1 MEAQKFRFLDF
12 ETLPHWWCISFG
24 DFIGHEIQNP
34 FEVDIPRSIKDDFV
48 VITSDMPDA
57 RAKLL
62 EQLNDPTV
70 IISGYNIKHFDLIIA
85 NAIYQGCTPEQVFS
99 IAQLIINP
107 DLRFTNDEYARLY
120 PRSFQRYNKCIY
132 QDLFGDHYGNFS
144 LKHAEMILGLSIQ
157 ETSVPFDKED
167 LTEEDKKDII
177 DYNKHDVYSTI
188 FYYQNI
194 RYFDIEVKGLIGEVF
209 NIDKKTLYASSNGSL
224 TARALGCKKT
234 KYDDEFRE
242 DMVIPENLREY
253 VFKYLPDNIID
264 HITSSKSKMD
274 FELYNNIIT
283 VGNGGLHSVYKTDPN
298 TVLHIKADD
307 NYGLA
312 MVDGT
317 SMYPSMMIAYDT
329 ISRSIINKAGFKEI
343 FDTRV
348 RIKHKP
354 KAERTLADKQ
364 TDRAYKKIL
373 NTTYGASGNSYL
385 DAYDLYNCSQTCRIG
400 QFILIVLGAMLT
412 REVPGLSII
421 QSNTDG
427 ILIYYPKKDKEK
439 IEALLKEYEKVCLL
453 GFEWDEKTEVYQ
465 RDVNNYVIQ
474 SPDGSL
480 QAVGDW
486 LWHKP
491 IKPGYNAL
499 MSWGNHVSA
508 KAVLA
513 LLFEQKNPIEFIKN
527 DKNIGDF
534 IMQAEKGVYAGMV
547 SLYPDGREVPLHRSN
562 RVIAVKPQ
570 FTEGSP
576 RKYKYINGVRG
587 NLNRCPSCPEY
598 CKYMNGDFR
607 DYDFDRDVAPYVD
620 YDYYINDVVDKLNY
634 NFVRMIGRELVEEEI

>member
-1 MEAQKFRFLDF
+1 MEAQKFRFFDF
-12 ETLPHWWCISFG
+12 ETLPHWWCVSFG
-24 DFIGHEIQNP
+24 DFVGHEIQNP

-57 RAKLL
+57 RARLL

-85 NAIYQGCTPEQVFS
+85 NAIYQGCTPEQVCM
-99 IAQLIINP
+99 IANMIVNP
-107 DLRFTNDEYARLY
+107 ELKYTSDEHARLFS
-120 PRSFQRYNKCIY
+120 RTFQRYNKCIY
-132 QDLFGDHYGNFS
+132 QDLYGDHYGNFS
-144 LKHAEMILGLSIQ
+144 LKHTEMILGLSIQ
-157 ETSVPFDKED
+157 ETTVPFDKED
-167 LTEEDKKDII
+167 LTEQDKLDII
-177 DYNKHDVYSTI
+177 KYNKHDVYSTI

-209 NIDKKTLYASSNGSL
+209 NIDKRTLYASSNGSL

-234 KYDDEFRE
+234 KYEDEFRE
-242 DMVIPENLREY
+242 DMPVPENLREM
-253 VFKYLPDNIID
+253 VFEYLPDSIIN
-264 HITSSKSKMD
+264 HITSSKTKRE
-274 FELYNNIIT
+274 FEAYKNVIT
-283 VGNGGLHSVYKTDPN
+283 VGNGGLHSVYKTEKY

-317 SMYPSMMIAYDT
+317 SMYPSIMIQYDT
-329 ISRSIINKAGFKEI
+329 ISRSIVNKDGFKEI

-385 DAYDLYNCSQTCRIG
+385 DAYDLYIASKTCRIG
-400 QFILIVLGAMLT
+400 QLILLVLGAMLT
-412 REVPGLSII
+412 REVPGLSVI

-439 IEALLKEYEKVCLL
+439 IDKLLQDYEKVCRI

-499 MSWGNHVSA
+499 MSWGCHVSA

-513 LLFEQKNPIEFIKN
+513 LLFEGKNPVEYIHN
-527 DKNIGDF
+527 CTNIGDF
-534 IMQAEKGVYAGMV
+534 IIQAERGVYHGMV
-547 SLYPDGREVPLHRSN
+547 SLFPDGREVPLHRSN
-562 RVIAVKPQ
+562 RIIAVKPE
-570 FTEGSP
+570 FSEGSP
-576 RKYKYINGVRG
+576 RKYKIINGVRG
-587 NLNRCPSCPEY
+587 NLNRCPSCPES
-598 CKYMNGDFR
+598 CKYMNEDFR
-607 DYDFDRDVAPYVD
+607 DYDFDRDVRPYVD
-620 YDYYINDVVDKLNY
+620 YDYYVDDVIDKLNY
-634 NFVRMIGRELVEEEI
+634 NFIRMIGTNIMKEDI

>member
-12 ETLPHWWCISFG
+12 ETLPHWWCCSFG
-24 DFIGHEIQNP
+24 DFVGHEIQNP

-48 VITSDMPDA
+48 VITSDMPNA
-57 RAKLL
+57 RALLL

-70 IISGYNIKHFDLIIA
+70 IIAGYNIKHFDLIIA
-85 NAIYQGCTPEQVFS
+85 NAIYQGCTPEQVCMIANMIVNPELKNLDDEHQRLFS
-99 IAQLIINP
+99 
-107 DLRFTNDEYARLY
+107 RT
-120 PRSFQRYNKCIY
+120 FQRYNKCIY
-132 QDLFGDHYGNFS
+132 QDLYGDHYGNFS
-144 LKHAEMILGLSIQ
+144 LKHTEMILGLSIQ

-167 LTEEDKKDII
+167 LTEQDKEDII
-177 DYNKHDVYSTI
+177 KYNKHDVYSTI

-234 KYDDEFRE
+234 KYEDEFRE
-242 DMVIPENLREY
+242 DMPVPENLREY

-264 HITSSKSKMD
+264 HITSCKAKKE
-274 FELYNNIIT
+274 FEAYYNIIT

-298 TVLHIKADD
+298 TVLHIKADE

-317 SMYPSMMIAYDT
+317 SMYPSIMIQYDT
-329 ISRSIINKAGFKEI
+329 ISRSIVNKQGFKDI

-385 DAYDLYNCSQTCRIG
+385 DAYDLYIASKTCRIG
-400 QFILIVLGAMLT
+400 QFILLVLGSMLT
-412 REVPGLSII
+412 KEVPGLKVI

-427 ILIYYPKKDKEK
+427 ILIYYPKNQKEK
-439 IEALLKEYEKVCLL
+439 IEQLLLDYEKVCRI

-499 MSWGNHVSA
+499 MSWGNHVCA

-513 LLFEQKNPIEFIKN
+513 LLFEGKNPIDYIHE

-562 RVIAVKPQ
+562 RIIAVKPE

-587 NLNRCPSCPEY
+587 NLNRCPSCPES
-598 CKYMNGDFR
+598 CKYMNEDFR
-607 DYDFDRDVAPYVD
+607 DYVFERDVEPYLD
-620 YDYYINDVVDKLNY
+620 YDYYINDVIDKLNY
-634 NFVRMIGRELVEEEI
+634 KFLRLDGTNVYEEEV